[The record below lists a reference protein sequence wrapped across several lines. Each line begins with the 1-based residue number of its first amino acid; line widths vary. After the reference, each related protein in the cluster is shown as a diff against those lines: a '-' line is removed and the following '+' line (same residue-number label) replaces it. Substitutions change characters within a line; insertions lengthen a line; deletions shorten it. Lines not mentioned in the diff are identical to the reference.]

1 MRKFDGNRN
10 HCKKCNN
17 EKYYKKFK
25 DGLYN
30 KDIIK
35 TCKKCNIDKSSS
47 DFKIHRNKCKKY
59 ENQL

>member
-17 EKYYKKFK
+17 EKYYKKYK

-30 KDIIK
+30 KGI
-35 TCKKCNIDKSSS
+35 
-47 DFKIHRNKCKKY
+47 
-59 ENQL
+59 

>member
-1 MRKFDGNRN
+1 MSDFKICTKCNIEKDIKYFEFRSDTNKYRN

-30 KDIIK
+30 QGI
-35 TCKKCNIDKSSS
+35 
-47 DFKIHRNKCKKY
+47 
-59 ENQL
+59 